1 MVGLATVILAEGV
14 KGFFENSA
22 YLLGIPLVDLGAAG
36 LLLVLSPI
44 NLTWPDPSQ
53 PEIEVG
59 DEWVAV
65 AAEAE
70 VEGHPTPV
78 QYVTVGLILGAV
90 TALEVAVYY
99 VDVLEGALL
108 GILVVLSALK
118 FVLVLLW
125 FMHLRFDSQLFSTLF
140 AGGLALAA
148 ALFIVVLATLG
159 ASLV

>member
-22 YLLGIPLVDLGAAG
+22 LLLGIPLVALGVAG
-36 LLLVLSPI
+36 LLLVLLPI
-44 NLTWPDPSQ
+44 NLTWPHPSQ
-53 PEIEVG
+53 PEIEAA

-65 AAEAE
+65 VAEA
-70 VEGHPTPV
+70 EGHPTPV
-78 QYVTVGLILGAV
+78 QYVTVGLILAV
-90 TALEVAVYY
+90 ITAVEVAIYY
-99 VDVLEGALL
+99 VDVLESALL
-108 GILVVLSALK
+108 GILMVLSALK

-125 FMHLRFDSQLFSTLF
+125 FMHLRFDNQLFSTLF